1 MTFANRLKIR
11 RLSNFD
17 NDLPTLLIALHKYWC
32 KTCQHVKPPLLFTH
46 SAVHWYAAVREQ
58 SVCPYSG
65 NDMPPAKVFHQKP
78 GWLKAEGKQI
88 FRLSECLR
96 HNFFWSIA
104 PAHFYVEDNCRHIY
118 FSLPIS
124 SLPPKKHDIFGDGAT
139 VFYKLANSPIDV
151 SVPTPILPPDM
162 YAAFIYS
169 APTHACR
176 CMCTQAHAWHQRAR
190 IILTRI
196 HIFVNTAL
204 DRRHPH

>member
-1 MTFANRLKIR
+1 MTFANRLKRR

-32 KTCQHVKPPLLFTH
+32 KTCQHVEPPLLPLLFTH

-96 HNFFWSIA
+96 HNFSGALLRHTFMWKITVIA
-104 PAHFYVEDNCRHIY
+104 YIFPCQSHLYPPPLPKNTIFLEMELLY
-118 FSLPIS
+118 FTSL
-124 SLPPKKHDIFGDGAT
+124 
-139 VFYKLANSPIDV
+139 
-151 SVPTPILPPDM
+151 
-162 YAAFIYS
+162 
-169 APTHACR
+169 
-176 CMCTQAHAWHQRAR
+176 Q
-190 IILTRI
+190 I
-196 HIFVNTAL
+196 H
-204 DRRHPH
+204 P

>member
-32 KTCQHVKPPLLFTH
+32 KACQRVEPLLLFTH

-65 NDMPPAKVFHQKP
+65 NDMPPAKVFHQEP

-96 HNFFWSIA
+96 HNFSGALLWHTFMWKITVITYIFACQS
-104 PAHFYVEDNCRHIY
+104 HLY
-118 FSLPIS
+118 
-124 SLPPKKHDIFGDGAT
+124 PPKNMIFLEMELLYFT
-139 VFYKLANSPIDV
+139 SL
-151 SVPTPILPPDM
+151 
-162 YAAFIYS
+162 
-169 APTHACR
+169 
-176 CMCTQAHAWHQRAR
+176 Q
-190 IILTRI
+190 I
-196 HIFVNTAL
+196 H
-204 DRRHPH
+204 P